1 MAADHFIVYAA
12 RSGARSFYE
21 GISDP
26 TFFMTINK
34 ILDEGLY
41 LQYTDPRHNE
51 VFKFEG
57 LREFVVHEEGLE
69 IPNWEPFM
77 KALHA
82 QDDGTGA
89 KALYA
94 RMIKLDPRLTPAL
107 GSEAQAR
114 RFSDV
119 KDAKFAQAGDNQYT
133 LKGGRDN
140 VTTRSVNDG
149 GNSAAY
155 LAARL
160 KKAERDD
167 LLAEIGPGQRFSS
180 MRAAAIEAGIIIPFP
195 SLQLKEPMPT
205 AQKLLAKKGK
215 DWCLALLDEL
225 SELVLED

>member
-57 LREFVVHEEGLE
+57 LREFVIHEEGLE

-82 QDDGTGA
+82 QDNGTDA

-107 GSEAQAR
+107 GSEAHAK
-114 RFSDV
+114 RFSAV
-119 KDAKFAQAGDNQYT
+119 QDAQFASDGNPHGNPDIIRVNAEV
-133 LKGGRDN
+133 GG
-140 VTTRSVNDG
+140 T
-149 GNSAAY
+149 SAAY

-160 KKAERDD
+160 KKADRDD
-167 LLAEIGPGQRFSS
+167 LLAEIGPSKRFKSA
-180 MRAAAIEAGIIIPFP
+180 RAAAIEAGIITPFP
-195 SLQLKEPMPT
+195 SLQLKEPVPT
-205 AQKLLAKKGK
+205 ARKLLDKKGK
-215 DWCLALLDEL
+215 EWCLALLEEL
-225 SELVLED
+225 SELVLSP